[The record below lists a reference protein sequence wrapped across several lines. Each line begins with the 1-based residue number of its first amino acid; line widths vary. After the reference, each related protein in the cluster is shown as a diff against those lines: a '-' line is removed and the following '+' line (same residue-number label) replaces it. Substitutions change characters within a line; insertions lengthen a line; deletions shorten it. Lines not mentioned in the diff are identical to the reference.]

1 MKRLFLLLA
10 ALATVLA
17 LGGCAHPIA
26 LNPNVAS
33 LADLAGAKIDKRVGL
48 VITEDAKKREFTTPG
63 GGGDKVSYF
72 PYRDLESGLYFAL
85 SQSFASVAR
94 LSGPADPKVAAE
106 KLNYVI
112 TPDIRTTSFSDSVIT
127 WPPTLFTVELV
138 CAVVTDSGAPVTTLR
153 VMGDGR
159 ASFDEFKS
167 DFSLSA
173 KRASE
178 DALKKLVKAIAEDK
192 ALR

>member
-10 ALATVLA
+10 AMATVLA
-17 LGGCAHPIA
+17 LGGCAHPIT
-26 LNPNVAS
+26 LGPNVSS
-33 LADLAGAKIDKRVGL
+33 LGGSGATKIDKRVGL
-48 VITEDAKKREFTTPG
+48 VITEEAKKREVITPG

-72 PYRDLESGLYFAL
+72 PYRDLESGLYFTL
-85 SQSFASVAR
+85 SEGFAGVAR
-94 LSGPADPKVAAE
+94 LSGPADPKVASE

-127 WPPTLFTVELV
+127 WPPTLFTVELI
-138 CAVVTDSGAPVTTLR
+138 CAVVSDSGAPVTTLR
-153 VMGDGR
+153 VVGDGR
-159 ASFDEFKS
+159 ASWEEFKG

>member
-10 ALATVLA
+10 ALATVLT
-17 LGGCAHPIA
+17 LGGCAHPIT

-33 LADLAGAKIDKRVGL
+33 LADAGGTKIDKRVGL
-48 VITEDAKKREFTTPG
+48 VITDESKKREITTPG

-72 PYRDLESGLYFAL
+72 PYRDLESGIYFTL
-85 SQSFASVAR
+85 SQAFTGVTR
-94 LSGPADPKVAAE
+94 LTGPADPKLAAE
-106 KLNYVI
+106 KLTLVI
-112 TPDIRTTSFSDSVIT
+112 TPEIRTTSFSDSVIT
-127 WPPTLFTVELV
+127 WPPTLFTVELI
-138 CAVVTDSGAPVTTLR
+138 CAVVSDSGAPVTTLR
-153 VMGDGR
+153 VVGDGR

-178 DALKKLVKAIAEDK
+178 DALKKLLKAIADDK

>member
-1 MKRLFLLLA
+1 MKRLLLSVA
-10 ALATVLA
+10 ALAAVLT

-26 LNPNVAS
+26 LNPNVAN
-33 LADLAGAKIDKRVGL
+33 LAGSGVAKIDKRVGL
-48 VITEDAKKREFTTPG
+48 VITEESKKREVTTPG

-85 SQSFASVAR
+85 SESFTGVTR
-94 LSGPADPKVAAE
+94 LGGPADPKLAAE

-112 TPDIRTTSFSDSVIT
+112 TPDIRTTSFSDSAIT
-127 WPPTLFTVELV
+127 WPPTQFTVELI
-138 CAVVTDSGAPVTTLR
+138 CTVVSDSGAAVTTLR
-153 VMGDGR
+153 AMGDGR
-159 ASFDEFKS
+159 ASWDEFKG